1 LLASIWIGIS
11 KNDGMKRIKSLVPM
25 LFIGLIVSSI
35 IALTSNLF
43 IMSFLFIFIGFSTT
57 TVGIGTQTIIQLEVD
72 DLYRAR
78 VLTWWSSTSFGALTI
93 GGVLLGSIGEF
104 IPLSYAMFIMPIM
117 GFLIFKLVVFYKF
130 KNNFI

>member
-1 LLASIWIGIS
+1 MS
-11 KNDGMKRIKSLVPM
+11 KNDDTKRIKTLVPM

-93 GGVLLGSIGEF
+93 GGILLGSIGEF
-104 IPLSYAMFIMPIM
+104 IPLSYAMFIMPII
-117 GFLIFKLVVFYKF
+117 GFLIFKLVIFYKF